1 MTTTIQSGGDV
12 VSFLK
17 SQHEEVKRM
26 LERVAMAR
34 STHRSEAFV
43 ALRRMLA
50 IHETAEEEIVH
61 PAARRALPHGEAIVE
76 KRLHEENEGKRALAE
91 LESLDVDSPAFVT
104 KFHVFQG
111 KVLAHAASEES
122 EEFEQLANVLDAEK
136 LERMRKAVAFA
147 ESMAPTRPHAGIE
160 GQVANM
166 LVGPFAAMVDRA
178 RDAIA
183 GKGGAGHAH
192 R

>member
-1 MTTTIQSGGDV
+1 MTTTIKSGGDV

-17 SQHEEVKRM
+17 SQHQQVKKM

-43 ALRRMLA
+43 ELRRMLA
-50 IHETAEEEIVH
+50 VHETAEEEIVH
-61 PAARRALPHGEAIVE
+61 PAARRALPDGEAIVE
-76 KRLHEENEGKRALAE
+76 KRLREENEGKRALAE
-91 LESLDVDSPAFVT
+91 LETLDVDSAAFVT

-111 KVLAHAASEES
+111 KVLAHAESEEK
-122 EEFEQLANVLDAEK
+122 EEFEQLAGVLDAEK
-136 LERMRKAVAFA
+136 LERMRKAVEFA
-147 ESMAPTRPHAGIE
+147 ESFAPTRPHAGIE
-160 GQVANM
+160 GQAANM
-166 LVGPFAAMVDRA
+166 LVGPFASMVDRA

-183 GKGGAGHAH
+183 GKGGHGHAH